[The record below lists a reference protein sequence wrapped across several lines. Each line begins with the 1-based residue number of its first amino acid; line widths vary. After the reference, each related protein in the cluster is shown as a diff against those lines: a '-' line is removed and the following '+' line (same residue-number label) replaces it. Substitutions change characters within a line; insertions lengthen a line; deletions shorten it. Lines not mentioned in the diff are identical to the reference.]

1 MDQVSPDRSPR
12 IMVIGLD
19 ASGLARSAVRTGY
32 SVCAVDYFG
41 DLDLKSLCLHSESI
55 IQQRVGE
62 SSGTIETCYSPRG
75 LLNIARRVVSEC
87 RPQFMLLASGL
98 DDSGNVLEELNELTP
113 ILGNPPEAMK
123 RVRDKKIF
131 FDELDRLDIPHP
143 RTAFTT
149 DREEAEAAAARIG
162 FPVVLK
168 PWSTSG
174 GERIEFVKN
183 RRDLMES
190 FDRLRSSSTRVL
202 VQRYVLGKHA
212 SVSVIS
218 TSRRARS
225 LAVTEQILGDQRLF
239 QQHVF
244 GWCGNVVPVS
254 MRQDVVEACMR
265 IAERVCLHFGLVGSN
280 GVDLVIAP
288 GGRPHAIEVNPR
300 FQGTLECVETALR
313 VNVVKMHVDACL
325 HRKLPTEIPQPT
337 AFCTRLIVYA
347 PERGPTP
354 NLAREDWLRDV
365 PLPGS
370 LVEKGEPV
378 CSVLARGE
386 TRSQSLRLARRR
398 ASKVL
403 GALGAMRK

>member
-1 MDQVSPDRSPR
+1 MDQGSPHRSPR

-19 ASGLARSAVRTGY
+19 ASGLARSAARAGY

-41 DLDLKSLCLHSESI
+41 DLDLKSLCIHSESI
-55 IQQRVGE
+55 IEQRVGE

-75 LLNIARRVVSEC
+75 LLNIARRVASEC

-98 DDSGNVLEELNELTP
+98 DDSANVLEELNELTP
-113 ILGNPPEAMK
+113 ILGNPPDAIK

-131 FDELDRLDIPHP
+131 FDELDRLGIPHP
-143 RTAFTT
+143 QTEFTV

-183 RRDLMES
+183 RRALIES

-202 VQRYVLGKHA
+202 VQRYVPGKHA
-212 SVSVIS
+212 SVSVVS
-218 TSRRARS
+218 TSRHARS
-225 LAVTEQILGDQRLF
+225 LAVTQQILGDQRLF

-244 GWCGNVVPVS
+244 GWCGNVVPIS
-254 MRQDVVEACMR
+254 MHQDVVKECMR
-265 IAERVCLHFGLVGSN
+265 IAERVCLRFTLVGSN

-288 GGRPHAIEVNPR
+288 GGRPYAIEVNPR
-300 FQGTLECVETALR
+300 FQGTLECLEAALR
-313 VNVVKMHVDACL
+313 VNVVKMHADACL
-325 HRKLPTEIPQPT
+325 HRKLPAEIVQPT

-347 PERGPTP
+347 PERCSIP
-354 NLAREDWLRDV
+354 NLAHENWLRDV

-370 LVEKGEPV
+370 FVEKGEPV
-378 CSVLARGE
+378 CSVLARGK
-386 TRSQSLRLARRR
+386 TGSQSLRLARRR
-398 ASKVL
+398 ALRVL
-403 GALGAMRK
+403 RALGAKRQ